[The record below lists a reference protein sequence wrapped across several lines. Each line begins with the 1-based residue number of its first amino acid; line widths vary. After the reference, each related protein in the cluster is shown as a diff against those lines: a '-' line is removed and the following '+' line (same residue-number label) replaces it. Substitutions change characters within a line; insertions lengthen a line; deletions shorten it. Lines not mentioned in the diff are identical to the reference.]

1 MKAPMSKQASQL
13 YEFGP
18 FRVDPRECLL
28 LRDGEALA
36 LTPKAFETLLV
47 LVQNA
52 GHLMAKEELMRS
64 IWPDSYVE
72 EVNLSQNISLLRK
85 ALGDQAQGSRYI
97 STVPGRGYRFTEKV
111 RLVPESNEIVLRSS
125 SMTQVV
131 IDEHEQSSTESSPAQ
146 TSEISPTRGRRAL
159 LAGSA
164 ILALVAAAVAF
175 RPSVA
180 PPRVIRIRQLTHLGT
195 LLHNTRLF
203 SDGPR
208 VYFRAWEGTERVIRF
223 VTADGGEVFPAE
235 KAFPDMDVEDLSPS
249 GTEFLVVNYGDTR
262 TLPDSKDRYFG
273 VWRVPLPSGSPRP
286 LGDVHARDARWSPDG
301 QSIAYSVGSILYLI
315 NPDGSNVRKLATL
328 PGEPIHLVWS
338 PDGEY
343 LRFAIADA
351 ASNGTSLWQLD
362 LSSKTVRPS
371 LPDWR
376 HSGRVLAG
384 GWTPDDRYFFYS
396 AMGDGATGN
405 IWAIRKDELWR
416 RLPPQPTQ
424 ITAGPLTFYVPLP
437 GKDGKS
443 VFAVGEQL
451 RGELVRYDAATR
463 QFVPYAQGLSA
474 DHVSFSRDGRWM
486 AYVEF
491 PGQVL
496 VRSRTD
502 GSERLQLTFPPMRA
516 FSPQWSPDG
525 SQIAVQAEPQM
536 GARSKIYLIQ
546 NSGGAPVMA
555 APESQDRQT
564 YPSWTADG
572 EAIIFSGS
580 EANDSSPAL
589 YRLDLKAK
597 HASLLPG
604 SSNLYWGQISP
615 DGHYVAALEDSNQ
628 RLMLYDTVAHSTR
641 TLAEL
646 ADYPCWSAD
655 GRYVYFSTLFFAGH
669 GGTGGVFRWNV
680 STNTTEMVIRAP
692 DFPLTG
698 IWGVHYSLTPD
709 GAVLL
714 LRDAAKRDLY
724 ALDME
729 LP

>member
-1 MKAPMSKQASQL
+1 
-13 YEFGP
+13 
-18 FRVDPRECLL
+18 
-28 LRDGEALA
+28 
-36 LTPKAFETLLV
+36 
-47 LVQNA
+47 
-52 GHLMAKEELMRS
+52 
-64 IWPDSYVE
+64 
-72 EVNLSQNISLLRK
+72 
-85 ALGDQAQGSRYI
+85 
-97 STVPGRGYRFTEKV
+97 
-111 RLVPESNEIVLRSS
+111 
-125 SMTQVV
+125 
-131 IDEHEQSSTESSPAQ
+131 
-146 TSEISPTRGRRAL
+146 
-159 LAGSA
+159 
-164 ILALVAAAVAF
+164 
-175 RPSVA
+175 
-180 PPRVIRIRQLTHLGT
+180 
-195 LLHNTRLF
+195 
-203 SDGPR
+203 
-208 VYFRAWEGTERVIRF
+208 
-223 VTADGGEVFPAE
+223 
-235 KAFPDMDVEDLSPS
+235 
-249 GTEFLVVNYGDTR
+249 
-262 TLPDSKDRYFG
+262 
-273 VWRVPLPSGSPRP
+273 
-286 LGDVHARDARWSPDG
+286 
-301 QSIAYSVGSILYLI
+301 
-315 NPDGSNVRKLATL
+315 
-328 PGEPIHLVWS
+328 
-338 PDGEY
+338 
-343 LRFAIADA
+343 
-351 ASNGTSLWQLD
+351 
-362 LSSKTVRPS
+362 
-371 LPDWR
+371 
-376 HSGRVLAG
+376 
-384 GWTPDDRYFFYS
+384 
-396 AMGDGATGN
+396 
-405 IWAIRKDELWR
+405 
-416 RLPPQPTQ
+416 
-424 ITAGPLTFYVPLP
+424 
-437 GKDGKS
+437 
-443 VFAVGEQL
+443 
-451 RGELVRYDAATR
+451 
-463 QFVPYAQGLSA
+463 
-474 DHVSFSRDGRWM
+474 
-486 AYVEF
+486 
-491 PGQVL
+491 